1 MPGPAQPPDGQK
13 PAPETNV
20 TAQESNLGAIATAHS
35 EPLVQPREQPQEQ
48 KVPDPDLADILDHQF
63 GPLPR
68 DLNNYFESDRA
79 LQAFTAYLQNHGI
92 MRSGGQGSAGAQH
105 VFLWNVLEDTW
116 RRIQDELKK
125 KGAGSRYMIDRLLK
139 QIRERVKEYDE
150 NHTHWQKSKT
160 RHDAEAKQLEE
171 QFLKYTRDQP
181 EGTPGIFKGGAGSVL
196 KPGLFRRLRA
206 KEAPKGTW
214 GTGEHIPEELR
225 GKRLPEVPA
234 SVTQHWENISKR
246 VQGSYVARSK
256 RESEAPLYTSELLGP
271 PMDFSTGQGKES
283 YFRERKKK
291 KAGFF
296 MEDLHRLNSDVEQR
310 MRAAD
315 VLFGLKQRFERYQA
329 SRKKQHRDWKTN
341 NPEAVAAL
349 DKARREYGVARQ
361 AEKEAHAAYKAKT
374 KPSDEEKRAHRD
386 LIAALNERES
396 KSHARLQALRRK
408 QRSPLDVMPVV
419 HPNIREELK
428 RFYIKDKR
436 KSKRH
441 YLINRLV
448 ESNIKEPAHKDDIA
462 LFRSLADQLKQSSD
476 AQRQYALPSSL
487 QHHYFRHAT
496 AATLAR
502 TQYQPKGKI
511 DPALQKRALETVAA
525 LEKHGDLKKWR
536 SLRDY
541 LQMYDKM
548 IPKDTVPHLL
558 IQPNMPWGMEGGK
571 AVVKTP
577 NDMQRYLSHWTA
589 EHGKIHAKDS
599 DRVMVYPRWDSS
611 KEAFVLKPSKVP
623 FGTNAYPRQA
633 KGEGG
638 IFSDFLTRADLAKVV
653 RDLNIKVPDAPH
665 DAVYDEMKL
674 TDERNKVYKPFLQQ
688 LSHVTHDTGLK
699 VAKASNFW
707 KDFTTKD
714 VRMYEAVMRKLQ
726 AYRAL
731 DIDHTRLNE
740 VADFYDTRSNKFDQQ
755 LRKARKQSL
764 AIQREIRHPRFPK
777 ATLVAERA
785 ALKEHLA
792 ATQKIFERQ
801 VAARGTAAVY
811 HKPSQK
817 KIPGQQLQ
825 NPILQA
831 QGTGFGRADWRALLR
846 INNSRY
852 NHLYDG
858 HQANQLRIEYESIRD
873 KIKALGFGFKRH
885 DQHGYPHVGDINRIG
900 HLENLRRLIGPHSL
914 DRAEQA
920 HYDALEQSFTNPNV
934 LDIPA
939 NLSRSREL
947 RRLAGE
953 HIAVYQEL
961 ANSTGRSNV
970 VGFDTNEKWADAA
983 SGGSGYFARRPP
995 APAPA
1000 RPAPR
1005 KRPPPSPQKGPGP
1018 QFVPGKDFVVNLKG
1032 RKHNIGSF
1040 RTHDEYKRVY
1050 AQVLHEFQRVAKSK
1064 GQKRAHDAVRSLI
1077 RRHGGTYREKVQRP
1091 RVERPP
1097 KGVSQAE
1104 WLAIE
1109 ERRKDAI
1116 HQKKVEEDLAAEEA
1130 AQTPYRPKQGARE
1143 YAARGPPRRSA
1154 RASSS
1159 RIPTRL
1165 HSLFERRVQEMRE
1178 RLPAEADVPTI
1189 RKAWRGVLESMQQL
1203 QTEQEHGHGKLPFQF
1218 DLRTFPLPDVF
1229 RTKGRQ
1235 WKQRIKHTGI
1245 FPSAGPRGH
1254 PFQPGVPLKLRI
1266 AMTPPRPTIS
1276 WVKPEPSPSP
1286 QPEIAPP
1293 RPKKGAPPHLRPKP
1307 EPSPSPERVPPP
1319 PERAPPE
1326 PAQPAE
1332 PEQDPAYVQALE
1344 RHKQE
1349 WEDAQMK
1356 YAEDMKR
1363 YAEEVR
1369 LPSKVQR
1376 LRELYALREKFK
1388 DQIHQLGEYERKFN
1402 ENPRLYQDQFNP
1414 EKQAFM
1420 VTKDKAIARIKALE
1434 AQWKDLDPLEQELD
1448 PRLRLKE
1455 LINTAEMYA
1464 SFSGDLGERAKA
1476 ELPTLQKQLTAVK
1489 SPTLE
1494 ELLKN
1499 TPKPRK
1505 PPTKPVEPPKP
1516 TPPKPPK
1523 PETAAPATVQQYREP
1538 DPEIDIPDTRP
1549 GTPVPEYTPDY
1560 GEMPDLE
1567 HEDVMQ
1573 HIMKM
1578 EGAGANYLNPVNLTG
1593 IPFGMSSHHRT
1604 AVVARNVPQRPLFHA
1619 EDVNVTD
1626 LIHRFENLEMPSRVH
1641 MVQASSHVVGHI
1653 MHDMWEDVN
1662 MGQRRARERHGRTG
1676 PFAKRKG
1683 RSRVMSKSANVQGRS
1698 RGKLYEATIQRKVTQ
1713 YELEMVM
1720 KKLRVHMR
1728 SSVGSLLFL
1737 HFGKSKKL
1745 LGDLTDID
1753 LEELKKMIRRKLQ
1766 RHSKIGLEVTDARMG
1781 GALHNPITHSA
1792 QFTRTLL

>member
-1 MPGPAQPPDGQK
+1 MPGAAQPPDGQK

-35 EPLVQPREQPQEQ
+35 EPLVQPREQAEQ
-48 KVPDPDLADILDHQF
+48 KVPDPDLSDVLDHQF

-116 RRIQDELKK
+116 RQIQEELKK
-125 KGAGSRYMIDRLLK
+125 RGAGSRYMIDRLLK
-139 QIRERVKEYDE
+139 QIRERVKEYDT

-283 YFRERKKK
+283 YFRERRKK

-310 MRAAD
+310 MHAAD
-315 VLFGLKQRFERYQA
+315 VLFGLKQRFERYQTT
-329 SRKKQHRDWKTN
+329 RLKQDRDWKTN

-349 DKARREYGVARQ
+349 EKARREYGVARQ
-361 AEKEAHAAYKAKT
+361 AEKEAHAAYKAKS
-374 KPSDEEKRAHRD
+374 KPSDEEKRAHLA
-386 LIAALNERES
+386 LIVMLNERAEA
-396 KSHARLQALRRK
+396 SHTRLQALRKK
-408 QRSPLDVMPVV
+408 QKSPLDVMPVL
-419 HPNIREELK
+419 HPNIRQELA
-428 RFYIKDKR
+428 RFYIKDER
-436 KSKRH
+436 KHKSH
-441 YLINRLV
+441 YLINRLAD
-448 ESNIKEPAHKDDIA
+448 SNIKQPAHKDDIA
-462 LFRSLADQLKQSSD
+462 SFRSLADQLKQSSD
-476 AQRQYALPSSL
+476 TQRGYALPSSL

-577 NDMQRYLSHWTA
+577 DDMKRYLAHWGA

-653 RDLNIKVPDAPH
+653 HDLNIKVPDAPH
-665 DAVYDEMKL
+665 EAVYDEMKL

-688 LSHVTHDTGLK
+688 LSQVTHDTGLK

-831 QGTGFGRADWRALLR
+831 QGLGFGRADWRALLR

-873 KIKALGFGFKRH
+873 KIKALGFGFNRH
-885 DQHGYPHVGDINRIG
+885 DRHGYPHVGDINRIG

-953 HIAVYQEL
+953 HIAVHQEL

-1005 KRPPPSPQKGPGP
+1005 KRPPSPQKGPGP

-1050 AQVLHEFQRVAKSK
+1050 AQVLHEFQRVAKSR
-1064 GQKRAHDAVRSLI
+1064 GQKHAHDAVRSLV

-1109 ERRKDAI
+1109 KRRKDAI
-1116 HQKKVEEDLAAEEA
+1116 HQKKVEEALAAEEA

-1165 HSLFERRVQEMRE
+1165 YSLFERRVQEMRE

-1189 RKAWRGVLESMQQL
+1189 RKALRGVLESMQRL

-1245 FPSAGPRGH
+1245 FPLAGPRGH
-1254 PFQPGVPLKLRI
+1254 PFQPGVPLKLLLS
-1266 AMTPPRPTIS
+1266 MTPPRPTIS

-1319 PERAPPE
+1319 PQRPP
-1326 PAQPAE
+1326 PDPPPPAE
-1332 PEQDPAYVQALE
+1332 PEQDPVYVQALE

-1363 YAEEVR
+1363 YAKEV
-1369 LPSKVQR
+1369 
-1376 LRELYALREKFK
+1376 
-1388 DQIHQLGEYERKFN
+1388 ERHK
-1402 ENPRLYQDQFNP
+1402 
-1414 EKQAFM
+1414 
-1420 VTKDKAIARIKALE
+1420 
-1434 AQWKDLDPLEQELD
+1434 
-1448 PRLRLKE
+1448 
-1455 LINTAEMYA
+1455 
-1464 SFSGDLGERAKA
+1464 
-1476 ELPTLQKQLTAVK
+1476 
-1489 SPTLE
+1489 
-1494 ELLKN
+1494 ELLKTVAN
-1499 TPKPRK
+1499 PPLPPRK
-1505 PPTKPVEPPKP
+1505 PTKPVEPPKP

-1523 PETAAPATVQQYREP
+1523 PEAAVPATVQQYREP

-1549 GTPVPEYTPDY
+1549 GTPVPGYTPDY

-1753 LEELKKMIRRKLQ
+1753 LEELKKLIRRKLQ
-1766 RHSKIGLEVTDARMG
+1766 RHAKIGVEVTDARMG